1 MTRDPSIMFA
11 RYSQSC
17 LVSADGLTPGPPHS
31 FLWGHLKVMGE
42 IAATFPPNMHPQS
55 YITALSQKY
64 DLKGVFYLD
73 LWPIADP
80 QVVLIEPELMDQV
93 QVQRAYNQHPM
104 SEELLSAIVGPNVVA
119 TANGPVWKK
128 LHHAMA
134 PSFLMS
140 HVRTLTG
147 LMADETM
154 LFRDRLKSLAQGGAV
169 FSFEKECSRLIFDIV
184 GQIVFNFPLHA
195 QTQGS
200 SYLDDL
206 KETVE
211 LINESLSMN
220 PLVKLKVKMRKGAI
234 TKRLDAA
241 IRTKIEERWATLRN
255 DNIVPT
261 RKNFLSILDLML
273 REALDKQGQGNV
285 KSAQL
290 PKEELD
296 LLVTNVKGLL
306 LGGQGT
312 TVDTLCYLN
321 MLLSKNPE
329 VVQKLRDEHDAVLG
343 KSTAETLSLLESD
356 PSKLNDLEYTSAVIK
371 ETLRLFPVGFGIR
384 QAPAGS
390 IVTYQN
396 QTYPIDDLVVVP
408 CWHTM
413 HYSETYFPSPS
424 SFRPERFL
432 GDAVPRGWFRTFSRG
447 ARACLGQDLAMDM
460 MRVVLLLTVRDYD
473 FACAGLEP
481 NGKPKSTYTQLDTV
495 FGDIVF
501 AELALEARPRGG
513 MMMTVKESGHGR

>member
-1 MTRDPSIMFA
+1 
-11 RYSQSC
+11 
-17 LVSADGLTPGPPHS
+17 
-31 FLWGHLKVMGE
+31 
-42 IAATFPPNMHPQS
+42 
-55 YITALSQKY
+55 
-64 DLKGVFYLD
+64 
-73 LWPIADP
+73 
-80 QVVLIEPELMDQV
+80 MDQV

-296 LLVTNVKGLL
+296 LLVTK
-306 LGGQGT
+306 
-312 TVDTLCYLN
+312 
-321 MLLSKNPE
+321 
-329 VVQKLRDEHDAVLG
+329 
-343 KSTAETLSLLESD
+343 
-356 PSKLNDLEYTSAVIK
+356 
-371 ETLRLFPVGFGIR
+371 
-384 QAPAGS
+384 
-390 IVTYQN
+390 
-396 QTYPIDDLVVVP
+396 
-408 CWHTM
+408 
-413 HYSETYFPSPS
+413 
-424 SFRPERFL
+424 
-432 GDAVPRGWFRTFSRG
+432 
-447 ARACLGQDLAMDM
+447 
-460 MRVVLLLTVRDYD
+460 
-473 FACAGLEP
+473 
-481 NGKPKSTYTQLDTV
+481 
-495 FGDIVF
+495 
-501 AELALEARPRGG
+501 
-513 MMMTVKESGHGR
+513 